1 VSEDPKDGEA
11 MRAEL
16 VELRARVARLTQ
28 ELTESEARAASAR
41 WISSIIDRGMDMI
54 AMSDVSGRIMFMN
67 PEGRRMMGY
76 GPNEDPI
83 GMSNGDTIAER
94 FRDLV
99 FTVGR
104 PTALREGS
112 WRGEAALLRRDGTE
126 IPVLIAMSGH
136 FGSDGTPLC
145 TSVIMRDI
153 TAVKR
158 LENELRGAEERLRY
172 LLKASPIAIYTAS
185 QEASEPRI
193 TFTFISESVTE
204 ILGFAPT
211 DFTERSRFLEERL
224 HPEDA
229 PRIFAELPRVFELG
243 KNSFEY
249 RFLHKDGRY
258 RWLYDQHKVVY
269 DEAGKPL
276 QIVGSILD
284 ITDRK
289 EAEQTVMDLSTP
301 LIPVSDRVLVMPLVG
316 RVDAKRAELVLTTL
330 LEGIGRTRAEV
341 AILDITGVER
351 VDEGVVRALSTVAGA
366 VQLLGAEVVITGI
379 RPDVAQAL
387 VRLGVDLGRIVTQGS
402 LASGI
407 AYALRKRR

>member
-1 VSEDPKDGEA
+1 

-16 VELRARVARLTQ
+16 AELRARVA
-28 ELTESEARAASAR
+28 ELTRALAESEARAASGH
-41 WISSIIDRGMDMI
+41 WIASIVDRAMDMI
-54 AMSDVSGRIMFMN
+54 AMSDVSGRILFMN

-76 GPNEDPI
+76 GPDEEPV

-104 PTALREGS
+104 PTAMREGF
-112 WRGEAALLRRDGTE
+112 WKGEAALLRRDGTE

-136 FGSDGTPLC
+136 FGPDGAPLC

-153 TAVKR
+153 TVVKR
-158 LENELRGAEERLRY
+158 LENELRVAEERLRY
-172 LLKASPIAIYTAS
+172 LLKASPVVIYTTS
-185 QEASEPRI
+185 QGDPEPGLS
-193 TFTFISESVTE
+193 FISEGVTE

-211 DFTERSRFLEERL
+211 DFTSNPRFLAERI

-269 DEAGKPL
+269 DEAGTSL
-276 QIVGSILD
+276 HVVGSILD

-289 EAEQTVMDLSTP
+289 EAEQTVMELSTP

-351 VDEGVVRALSTVAGA
+351 VDEGVVRALSAVAGA

-387 VRLGVDLGRIVTQGS
+387 VRLGIDLGRIVTQGS

-407 AYALRKRR
+407 AYALRRKR